1 MEHLQEILKKLPDSP
16 GVYFMKDK
24 TGRIIYVGKAKIL
37 KNRVR
42 QYFQN
47 TDEKD
52 PKTRALISR
61 IHHIET
67 IVTKTE
73 AEALILEKYSDQAPQ
88 TQIQHPAQ
96 G

>member
-1 MEHLQEILKKLPDSP
+1 
-16 GVYFMKDK
+16 MKDK
-24 TGRIIYVGKAKIL
+24 SGRIIYVGKAKIL

-47 TDEKD
+47 TEEKD
-52 PKTRALISR
+52 PKTQAIVAH

-73 AEALILEKYSDQAPQ
+73 AEALILENSDKDAISQV
-88 TQIQHPAQ
+88 
-96 G
+96 